1 MYRALKEV
9 AEPQKANAEGQAVS
23 SLMLLEGAPTKAVAS
38 TALFT
43 KKAIEIEGWG
53 ASLTPSYRYPMVD
66 GSCVPYQDRR
76 WHFCLTVA
84 SL

>member
-9 AEPQKANAEGQAVS
+9 AEPQKANAEGQAGS

-43 KKAIEIEGWG
+43 KKAIEIEG
-53 ASLTPSYRYPMVD
+53 
-66 GSCVPYQDRR
+66 
-76 WHFCLTVA
+76 
-84 SL
+84 